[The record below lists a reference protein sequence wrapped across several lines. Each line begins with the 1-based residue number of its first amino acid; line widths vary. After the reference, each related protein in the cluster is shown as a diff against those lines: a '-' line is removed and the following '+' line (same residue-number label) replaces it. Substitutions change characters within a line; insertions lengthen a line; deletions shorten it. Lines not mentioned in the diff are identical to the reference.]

1 MLKDCWK
8 VEKIGGKMAKIC
20 GSSFLNYSFHWFLI
34 FEFNIWY
41 LIFDYGYFCYA
52 FLMAKN
58 KFAINRTG
66 FKNFFFVWAFNRA
79 FCTYFPH
86 CNVVLMVFAKIL
98 LNFLCFFLN
107 RGWQKEK
114 TCYNVKRSWVKIF
127 FWYLEYNRDLRK
139 EGGFQIRYYEK
150 YHRSKFTCLRKIQLP
165 ERFSPG
171 SKAVLSPPA
180 KPLMKRKE

>member
-1 MLKDCWK
+1 MPVFWLICRCWKLEFSTISIFFPIERIRPQNSRFLWKTCFLLKTMLKDCWK

-79 FCTYFPH
+79 FCAYFLH
-86 CNVVLMVFAKIL
+86 CNVVLMIFAKIL
-98 LNFLCFFLN
+98 LNFLCFFWN
-107 RGWQKEK
+107 
-114 TCYNVKRSWVKIF
+114 
-127 FWYLEYNRDLRK
+127 
-139 EGGFQIRYYEK
+139 
-150 YHRSKFTCLRKIQLP
+150 
-165 ERFSPG
+165 
-171 SKAVLSPPA
+171 
-180 KPLMKRKE
+180 